1 MASNKTF
8 FSPQLFVKS
17 GVTDIEF
24 YSKAFGAVE
33 FRRFNNP
40 DGSLHVAE
48 FSIDDAI
55 FQLHEEKP
63 QSGEIEPAKNNGVT
77 CLIGLFVED
86 VDRVV
91 MNALNAGATLISPA
105 QDYEY
110 GYRQAQ
116 IGDPFGHIW
125 MIEKEV

>member
-1 MASNKTF
+1 MANLKTF

-33 FRRFNNP
+33 FRRFNND

-63 QSGEIEPAKNNGVT
+63 ESGEIEPTKNNGVT
-77 CLIGLFVED
+77 CLVGLFVED
-86 VDRVV
+86 IDRVV

-116 IGDPFGHIW
+116 IMDPFGHIW